1 LTGRAGVRTLPAM
14 TATPSIRLYLLLS
27 LDPNGGVLGVH
38 ADASDPRSA
47 ADLWSRV
54 NDELRLCH
62 ELFDDETLPDP
73 SAAGPGMLCITF
85 EITTKN
91 IGRGSLVAPGSPA
104 PAWRRPT
111 LDEMIAVIEG
121 RTPANIRAW
130 LDGVKP

>member
-1 LTGRAGVRTLPAM
+1 MP
-14 TATPSIRLYLLLS
+14 TPPTRLYLLLS
-27 LDPNGGVLGVH
+27 IDPNGGVLGVH

-54 NDELRLCH
+54 NDEIRLCH

-85 EITTKN
+85 EITAKN
-91 IGRGSLVAPGSPA
+91 VGRGSLVAPLSPA

-111 LDEMIAVIEG
+111 LDEAAAIIEG
-121 RTPANIRAW
+121 QTPPNIRAW
-130 LDGVKP
+130 LEAAAP